1 MFRLMNAITM
11 DRTVGPQISFIVA
24 FIEETIKCGQ
34 QYSKNILQF
43 MPPQMVSNTTTCISL
58 FYKM

>member
-34 QYSKNILQF
+34 QYSKNMTLYDLHKC
-43 MPPQMVSNTTTCISL
+43 MVGGFSRVEVYSI
-58 FYKM
+58 